1 MKGDIDMDNNFLAT
15 WVEDDGKVCCGWF
28 PSEEEVLIWIDEE
41 SYQYKDIDVI
51 EIVVVRE
58 IYKSE

>member
-1 MKGDIDMDNNFLAT
+1 MDNNFLAT